1 MLLDVTTALAGLG
14 LFFLGARTLGDALK
28 RLAGRRVR
36 VAVARS
42 TDGPLKA
49 AGMGLVMAAVTQST
63 QVATFILA
71 GMIRAAL
78 IRAERA
84 MMVMTG
90 VNVGVCGLLF
100 VAEPGSGLV
109 SSSALSAI

>member
-49 AGMGLVMAAVTQST
+49 AGMGLVSEKCCSSIDAFSMRTTCS
-63 QVATFILA
+63 
-71 GMIRAAL
+71 
-78 IRAERA
+78 
-84 MMVMTG
+84 
-90 VNVGVCGLLF
+90 
-100 VAEPGSGLV
+100 GSMG
-109 SSSALSAI
+109 S